1 MVKKA
6 IDKPIHWKMW
16 KNSILVREEVL
27 STQSLR
33 KLITLN
39 EYMSKELKRMGNI
52 FVACYQFGGEKTHI
66 EEAIRKPMM
75 TLNLP
80 QDVHDMKIFLKNKDL
95 SLGSKLHNLSFFI
108 KGDVIKK
115 IVNCIL
121 VNDGSTVNKLP
132 IKTLKELGLP
142 LYELFPIHL
151 MI

>member
-1 MVKKA
+1 
-6 IDKPIHWKMW
+6 
-16 KNSILVREEVL
+16 
-27 STQSLR
+27 
-33 KLITLN
+33 
-39 EYMSKELKRMGNI
+39 
-52 FVACYQFGGEKTHI
+52 
-66 EEAIRKPMM
+66 MM

-80 QDVHDMKIFLKNKDL
+80 QDVHDIKIFLKNKDL
-95 SLGSKLHNLSFFI
+95 SLGSKLHNLSLFI

-115 IVNCIL
+115 IVNYIL

>member
-6 IDKPIHWKMW
+6 IDKLIHWKMW

-39 EYMSKELKRMGNI
+39 EYMSKELKRMGI
-52 FVACYQFGGEKTHI
+52 ACYQFGGEKTHI

-80 QDVHDMKIFLKNKDL
+80 QHVHDMKIFLKNKDL
-95 SLGSKLHNLSFFI
+95 SLGSKLHNLSLFI